1 MDNQKLLQNIKSI
14 FGERFDNIDKKFD
27 NIDKKFDNI
36 DKKFDNIN
44 KKFDNIDKKFDNID
58 KKFDN
63 INKKFDKLSNS
74 LGFETESRANAFL
87 NKEIECKHKIGEN
100 LFDYATGSYKIWD
113 TNKTKRE
120 QKTEIDN
127 ILVNSTNIGI
137 VETKTLLEPM
147 RIRKFLSKNL
157 KYLLASTS
165 IKKRGK
171 TVTIKDK
178 DHILF
183 FMCQFISKE
192 DEIKEILQ
200 KSGKKFYIYQEE
212 PYRKFKMI

>member
-14 FGERFDNIDKKFD
+14 FGERFDNRLIKNLIILIKNFLILIK
-27 NIDKKFDNI
+27 NLISLIKNLIILIKNLIILIKNLIILIFKNFI
-36 DKKFDNIN
+36 
-44 KKFDNIDKKFDNID
+44 
-58 KKFDN
+58 
-63 INKKFDKLSNS
+63 SNS

-171 TVTIKDK
+171 TVLLKIK
-178 DHILF
+178 I
-183 FMCQFISKE
+183 I
-192 DEIKEILQ
+192 
-200 KSGKKFYIYQEE
+200 FY
-212 PYRKFKMI
+212 FLCVSL

>member
-1 MDNQKLLQNIKSI
+1 MDNQKLLQSIKSI
-14 FGERFDNIDKKFD
+14 FDKRFDNIDKKFD

-36 DKKFDNIN
+36 DKKFDNI
-44 KKFDNIDKKFDNID
+44 D
-58 KKFDN
+58 
-63 INKKFDKLSNS
+63 KKFDKLSNS

-87 NKEIECKHKIGEN
+87 NKEIECRHKIGEN

-113 TNKTKRE
+113 TNKTKT
-120 QKTEIDN
+120 KTEIDN

-178 DHILF
+178 NHILF
-183 FMCQFISKE
+183 FMCRFISKE

>member
-1 MDNQKLLQNIKSI
+1 MIFESI
-14 FGERFDNIDKKFD
+14 FDKRFDNIDKKFD

-36 DKKFDNIN
+36 DKKFDNI
-44 KKFDNIDKKFDNID
+44 D
-58 KKFDN
+58 
-63 INKKFDKLSNS
+63 KKFDKLSNS

-87 NKEIECKHKIGEN
+87 NKEIECRHKIGEN
-100 LFDYATGSYKIWD
+100 LFDYATGSYKIWH
-113 TNKTKRE
+113 TNKTKT
-120 QKTEIDN
+120 KTEIDN

-178 DHILF
+178 NHILF
-183 FMCQFISKE
+183 FMCRFISKE